1 MEYYGILHVA
11 SFVSSNS
18 FVGAPTD
25 GPRDAAARWAG
36 APFLAVASLGGSE
49 DWCVIDSG

>member
-1 MEYYGILHVA
+1 MAYYGILHVP

-25 GPRDAAARWAG
+25 GPGGAAARWAG
-36 APFLAVASLGGSE
+36 APNSCGESGGSE